1 MLIVQCIAYT
11 QPPLKCTYLL
21 ILFKAGKSPFLQYTS
36 DITSISMYNM
46 HCTVKHCTAEICIRF
61 YIYTQILV
69 PYGVHTVYSK
79 ERLQMTQVESV
90 QLNFII
96 KLFVVK

>member
-21 ILFKAGKSPFLQYTS
+21 ILFKAGKSPFQQYTS

-46 HCTVKHCTAEICIRF
+46 HCTVYTAEICIRF
-61 YIYTQILV
+61 YIHTQLLV
-69 PYGVHTVYSK
+69 LYGVHTVYSK

>member
-61 YIYTQILV
+61 YIHTQRYLYCTEYIL
-69 PYGVHTVYSK
+69 YSIQQRAATNDPSR
-79 ERLQMTQVESV
+79 ERT
-90 QLNFII
+90 I
-96 KLFVVK
+96 KFHH